1 MLKLVNETSTQK
13 QSVVRSNTTREDAL
27 ELAEA
32 LHRHGI
38 VCSIVS
44 NDFKMRVSLISGII
58 QYLVALANLSDG
70 FCRLIC
76 EQVRHRLLS
85 YLESFLPLAL

>member
-44 NDFKMRVSLISGII
+44 NDFKIRVSVISGLI

-70 FCRLIC
+70 FCRVIC
-76 EQVRHRLLS
+76 EQVGDSLSS
-85 YLESFLPLAL
+85 YLTTC